1 MPMKDVEYIEAIQR
15 LKQQKNAVILAHN
28 YQRPEIQELADLVG
42 DSLDLSRRAAAT
54 PADVIVFCGVLFM
67 AETAKILAPNKT
79 VLLPNHNAGCPMADM
94 VTADDVRAMKAQH
107 PNATVVCYVNTPAT
121 VKAEADICVTSANA
135 ATIIEQLHTDE
146 ILFFPDKNLAA
157 WCQRFTKKKIIAWDG
172 YCYVHSRFSADEV
185 RASMARFP
193 DALLLVHP
201 ECPADVV
208 DMADEVLSTNKMVTF
223 VASSTA
229 KQFLIATEE
238 GIIHRLRRENPSKT
252 FFAAGNAKS
261 CFNMKKTTLQD
272 VYLSLLKGRTEIIL
286 DEAIMTRARHS
297 LEEMVRYG

>member
-1 MPMKDVEYIEAIQR
+1 MKDIDTIRAIRQ
-15 LKQQKNAVILAHN
+15 LKQQKNAIILAHN

-54 PADVIVFCGVLFM
+54 SAEMIVFCGVRFM
-67 AETAKILAPNKT
+67 AETAKILAPQKT

-94 VTADDVRAMKAQH
+94 VTADDVIAMKAAH
-107 PNATVVCYVNTPAT
+107 PSATVVCYVNTPAT

-135 ATIIEQLHTDE
+135 ATIIERLQTDE

-157 WCQRFTKKKIIAWDG
+157 WCQRFTTKKIIAWDG
-172 YCYVHSRFSADEV
+172 YCYVHSRFSAAEV
-185 RASMARFP
+185 AASQARFP
-193 DALLLVHP
+193 DAVLLVHP

-208 DMADEVLSTNKMVTF
+208 DLADEVLSTNKMVAFAT
-223 VASSTA
+223 ASNA

-238 GIIHRLRRENPSKT
+238 GIIHRLRRENPDKQ
-252 FFAAGNAKS
+252 FYAAGNAKS

-272 VYLSLLKGRTEIIL
+272 IYLALLKGRTEINL
-286 DEAIMTRARHS
+286 DPTIMDRARHS
-297 LEEMVRYG
+297 LEEMVKFG